1 MKYMSTS
8 QKKRT
13 TLLPFQTRAP
23 MSNPLPLENSSFNW
37 MKVKFLKLA
46 DLEER
51 KQSPT
56 YILLPAPNAS
66 GGGNPI

>member
-1 MKYMSTS
+1 
-8 QKKRT
+8 
-13 TLLPFQTRAP
+13 

-46 DLEER
+46 DLGER
-51 KQSPT
+51 KQSAT
-56 YILLPAPNAS
+56 YILLPASNTS